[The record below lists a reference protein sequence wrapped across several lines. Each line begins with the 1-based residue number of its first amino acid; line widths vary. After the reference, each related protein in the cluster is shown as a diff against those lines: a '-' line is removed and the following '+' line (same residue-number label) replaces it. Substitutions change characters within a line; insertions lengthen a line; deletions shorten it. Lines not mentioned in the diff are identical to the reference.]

1 MVENLE
7 EQEEVKRSRRKSV
20 AIGVVIVLVF
30 SLAIGYMVNPTD
42 ASETPRT
49 MLADKLVLI
58 AVDTDGDGNHDLEI
72 AVSEIINIAS
82 FDDGTQGIWIGG
94 DVTSLDPLSLTD

>member
-1 MVENLE
+1 MEQPE
-7 EQEEVKRSRRKSV
+7 ELDEGTISKRARTL
-20 AIGVVIVLVF
+20 IIVLVLF
-30 SLAIGYMVNPTD
+30 LVAVLVGSQVLSTD
-42 ASETPRT
+42 ASDAPRT
-49 MLADKLVLI
+49 ILADKLKLI